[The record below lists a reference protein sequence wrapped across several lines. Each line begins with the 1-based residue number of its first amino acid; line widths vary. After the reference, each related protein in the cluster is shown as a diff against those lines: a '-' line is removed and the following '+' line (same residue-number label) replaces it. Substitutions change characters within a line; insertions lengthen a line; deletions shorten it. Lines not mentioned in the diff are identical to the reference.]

1 VSFYGAVRSLFLP
14 AGRWYFRMEVEGI
27 ENVPRTGAVIVAANH
42 VSWLD
47 PAVLGSACPRPIR
60 FLIAR
65 SVYGAPW
72 ARWFYAGMKAIPVEN
87 GDRDPRSLR
96 AALRALARGEV
107 VGVFPEGQGLDGT
120 GGPRRPKPGAT
131 LLAALSGAPFVPVC
145 LEGTLQAWPPGSRFP
160 RPGRVRVRFG
170 PSFRQWSGRARPDR
184 AELDGL
190 AQDLMTRINRLGGG
204 AS

>member
-1 VSFYGAVRSLFLP
+1 MQVQGL
-14 AGRWYFRMEVEGI
+14 
-27 ENVPRTGAVIVAANH
+27 ENLPRTGAAIVAANH

-72 ARWFYAGMKAIPVEN
+72 ARWFYAAMNAIPVEN
-87 GDRDPRSLR
+87 GDRDTRSMR

-107 VGVFPEGQGLDGT
+107 VGVFPEGEGLSET
-120 GGPRRPKPGAT
+120 GGPRTARPGAM
-131 LLAALSGAPFVPVC
+131 LLAARSGAPFVPVH
-145 LEGTLQAWPPGSRFP
+145 LEGTLEAWPPRTCFP
-160 RPGRVRVRFG
+160 RPGHVRVRFG
-170 PSFRQWSGRARPDR
+170 PSFRQWDGRAKPQRE
-184 AELDGL
+184 ELDGL

-204 AS
+204 ES